1 MMLSESYSTYARNS
15 FAYLQHNKLSVLT
28 ILLFPLFRY
37 AYLDYQG
44 WYALGGGGIPHN
56 VFGWLVQSLLRLR
69 ASRNVRDSSC
79 YDVAMKATEL
89 ERTSFLDDQLP
100 AWTGNA
106 PKTGVWVAP
115 HRQLEQFASSE
126 IKKVGIFFFFLFL
139 FQTKSSHCGPS
150 SYLDWISL
158 TFGRLY
164 RQTYHIST
172 TRILEPLNLV
182 RPRSKAGLR
191 LYLFPQSI
199 TTPVMVVLLSRRG
212 RCFIP
217 IARRRV
223 ARTLS
228 SQLRMLSRYLTRAGA
243 RGMGFRARD

>member
-1 MMLSESYSTYARNS
+1 MLSESYSTYARNS

-100 AWTGNA
+100 AWTGNT

-126 IKKVGIFFFFLFL
+126 IKKVGIFFFVFFCFRPNRRTVAQVPILTGSL
-139 FQTKSSHCGPS
+139 SHLAGSTGKPIT
-150 SYLDWISL
+150 YQ
-158 TFGRLY
+158 RLE
-164 RQTYHIST
+164 SW
-172 TRILEPLNLV
+172 NL
-182 RPRSKAGLR
+182 
-191 LYLFPQSI
+191 
-199 TTPVMVVLLSRRG
+199 
-212 RCFIP
+212 
-217 IARRRV
+217 
-223 ARTLS
+223 
-228 SQLRMLSRYLTRAGA
+228 
-243 RGMGFRARD
+243 